1 MEETVQKAVQK
12 AVQKLQTYTTRVT
25 AEERHIS
32 KKQNHMQLLQLGN
45 TMHKLLLE
53 NKEMKERLNEINP
66 PNTPES
72 KMQRGSGG
80 AGGAGY
86 HLGTSPNP
94 SLDSSPRLSKAS
106 MLEDSEFLL
115 QYIQASVDVDTLIVM
130 GQSLVVN
137 GDISTRILQWIVAP
151 TSGTLWIKD
160 PHGLEQPGQNTL
172 V

>member
-1 MEETVQKAVQK
+1 
-12 AVQKLQTYTTRVT
+12 
-25 AEERHIS
+25 
-32 KKQNHMQLLQLGN
+32 
-45 TMHKLLLE
+45 
-53 NKEMKERLNEINP
+53 MKERLNEINP

-94 SLDSSPRLSKAS
+94 SLDSSPRLSKAT
-106 MLEDSEFLL
+106 
-115 QYIQASVDVDTLIVM
+115 SVDVDTLIVM